1 MRVLVISPAKAPFV
15 EDPLRFLPQEFEVDL
30 LYISASLSHDPP
42 RRSDSVRI
50 EEMTG
55 LPALTNRYLIKKVQA
70 ELNSLL
76 IDRRVGE
83 YDIVHGH
90 FTYPSGRFLSRL
102 KASRGVGTV
111 LTGHGSDVYL
121 WPFLNGRWNRE
132 IRTVLGD
139 ADRVITVSRRNCDIL
154 LENDLVAE
162 ERLRL
167 IYNGVDDTRF
177 RPMASGGGDGTR
189 LLAVGRFSTEKR
201 HLDLIRAMDG
211 LEATLTIVGKGGMK
225 AEYER
230 LIASLGLEDRIT
242 LIDWLEP
249 DELAKVINSAD
260 VFVHPSEREG
270 FPAILPEVLAC
281 GVPVVA
287 TAVGGVPE
295 IIDASN
301 GILVRDML
309 QSSLVEGIREAM
321 RTNFD
326 TKAIAEG
333 AKRRFSYSQ
342 VSAQLADVYREA
354 GE

>member
-15 EDPLRFLPQEFEVDL
+15 EDPLRFLPREFEVDL

-42 RRSDSVRI
+42 RRSDSVHI
-50 EEMTG
+50 EEMAG
-55 LPALTNRYLIKKVQA
+55 LPALTNLYLIKKVQA
-70 ELNSLL
+70 ELNSIL

-90 FTYPSGRFLSRL
+90 FTYPSGRFISRL
-102 KASRGVGTV
+102 KARRGVRTV
-111 LTGHGSDVYL
+111 LTGHGSDVYM
-121 WPFLNGRWNRE
+121 WPFLSRAWNRE

-139 ADRVITVSRRNCDIL
+139 ADRVVTVSRRNCDIL
-154 LENDLVAE
+154 LENDMVAQ

-167 IYNGVDDTRF
+167 IHNGVDDSRF
-177 RPMASGGGDGTR
+177 RPMATGGDGTR
-189 LLAVGRFSTEKR
+189 LLAVGRFSPEKR
-201 HLDLIRAMDG
+201 HLELIRAMDG
-211 LEATLTIVGKGGMK
+211 LDASLTIVGKGGMK
-225 AEYER
+225 ADYER
-230 LIASLGLEDRIT
+230 LIASLGLGDRVT

-301 GILVRDML
+301 GILVQDML
-309 QSSLVEGIREAM
+309 QSSLVDAVSEAM
-321 RTNFD
+321 RTDFD
-326 TKAIAEG
+326 RKAIAEG
-333 AKRRFSYSQ
+333 ARRRFSYSH

-354 GE
+354 VE